1 MKKKSDDINEERVIN
16 SLLINDVVTEP
27 RMKFFR
33 EPILGCYLA
42 LDFSYETSMSYNSLV
57 LLIVPNNMMKKN
69 QDKKKDI
76 KSGMM
81 NKKK

>member
-1 MKKKSDDINEERVIN
+1 
-16 SLLINDVVTEP
+16 
-27 RMKFFR
+27 MKFFR
-33 EPILGCYLA
+33 EPHLGSYLA
-42 LDFSYETSMSYNSLV
+42 LDLTYETSMSYNSLV